1 MKIFKTVVLSA
12 FLFVAMYAIGFCDID
27 WSSVN
32 YPIVKFMAKYYDV
45 EPITVVSVGQRM
57 EKYDDDTSVLLY
69 LANNASVDPFEILE
83 KRIEGKTWVE
93 LFKKYKVKL
102 TPLFLEAG
110 NNIPER
116 FRYAYAQYAAHKK
129 NPNYKMKLYDTN
141 IRDLVQLN
149 LLKKAFNLE
158 PRNVMKSVNN
168 GASFAELIEQQ
179 LDKHEFQYE
188 PEPKLEDTD
197 IE

>member
-12 FLFVAMYAIGFCDID
+12 FLFVAMYAIGFCDVD

-102 TPLFLEAG
+102 TPLFLDAG

-168 GASFAELIEQQ
+168 GASFSEIIDNQI
-179 LDKHEFQYE
+179 DKQNFEYE
-188 PEPKLEDTD
+188 SEESVDSD

>member
-1 MKIFKTVVLSA
+1 MRILKTVVLSA
-12 FLFVAMYAIGFCDID
+12 FLFVAMYAVGFCAVD

-32 YPIVKFMAKYYDV
+32 LPIVKFMSNYYDV
-45 EPITVVSVGQRM
+45 DPITVVSIGQRM

-69 LANNASVDPFEILE
+69 LANEANVDPFEILD
-83 KRIEGKTWVE
+83 KRIDGKTWVE
-93 LFKKYKVKL
+93 LFKEYKIKL

-110 NNIPER
+110 KNLPER
-116 FRYAYAQYAAHKK
+116 FKYAYAQYEAHQKY
-129 NPNYKMKLYDTN
+129 PNYKMKLYDTN

-149 LLKKAFNLE
+149 LMKKAFNLE

-168 GASFAELIEQQ
+168 GASFCEIIDNQI
-179 LDKHEFQYE
+179 DKQNFEYE
-188 PEPKLEDTD
+188 SEPKSEDTD

>member
-1 MKIFKTVVLSA
+1 MRFLKTVVLSA
-12 FLFVAMYAIGFCDID
+12 FLFVAMYAVGFCSVD

-32 YPIVKFMAKYYDV
+32 LPIVKFMAKYYDV
-45 EPITVVSVGQRM
+45 DPITVVSIGQRM

-69 LANNASVDPFEILE
+69 LANEANVDPLEIMD

-93 LFKKYKVKL
+93 LFKEYKVKL
-102 TPLFLEAG
+102 APLFLEAG
-110 NNIPER
+110 KNLPER
-116 FRYAYAQYAAHKK
+116 FKYPYAQYEAHKR
-129 NPNYKMKLYDTN
+129 NSNYKMKLYDTN

-149 LLKKAFNLE
+149 LMKKAFNLE

-168 GASFAELIEQQ
+168 GASFSEIIDNQI
-179 LDKHEFQYE
+179 DKQDFEYE
-188 PEPKLEDTD
+188 SEPKSEDTD

>member
-1 MKIFKTVVLSA
+1 MRFLKTVVLSA
-12 FLFVAMYAIGFCDID
+12 FLFVAMYAVGFCSVD

-32 YPIVKFMAKYYDV
+32 LPIVKFMAKYYDV
-45 EPITVVSVGQRM
+45 DPITVVSIGQRM

-69 LANNASVDPFEILE
+69 LANEANVDPLEIMD

-93 LFKKYKVKL
+93 LFKEYKIKL
-102 TPLFLEAG
+102 APLFLEAG
-110 NNIPER
+110 KNLPER
-116 FRYAYAQYAAHKK
+116 FKYPYAQYEAHKR

-149 LLKKAFNLE
+149 LMKKAFNLE

-168 GASFAELIEQQ
+168 GASFSEIIDNQI
-179 LDKHEFQYE
+179 DKQDFEYE
-188 PEPKLEDTD
+188 SEPKSEDTD

>member
-1 MKIFKTVVLSA
+1 MRILKTVVLSV
-12 FLFVAMYAIGFCDID
+12 FLFIAMYAIGFCAVD

-32 YPIVKFMAKYYDV
+32 LPIVKFMAKYYDV
-45 EPITVVSVGQRM
+45 DPITVVSIGQRM

-69 LANNASVDPFEILE
+69 LANEANVDPLEIMD

-93 LFKKYKVKL
+93 LFKEYKIKL
-102 TPLFLEAG
+102 APLFLEAG
-110 NNIPER
+110 KNLPER
-116 FRYAYAQYAAHKK
+116 FKYAYAQYAAHKN
-129 NPNYKMKLYDTN
+129 NPKYKMKLYDSN

-149 LLKKAFNLE
+149 LLNKAFNLE
-158 PRNVMKSVNN
+158 PRSIMKSVNN
-168 GASFAELIEQQ
+168 GTSFAELIEQQ
-179 LDKHEFQYE
+179 LDKQEFQYE

>member
-1 MKIFKTVVLSA
+1 MRILKTVVLSV
-12 FLFVAMYAIGFCDID
+12 FLFIAMYAIGFCAVD

-32 YPIVKFMAKYYDV
+32 LPIVKFMSNYYDV
-45 EPITVVSVGQRM
+45 DPITVVSIGQRM
-57 EKYDDDTSVLLY
+57 EKYDDDPSVLLY
-69 LANNASVDPFEILE
+69 LANEAKVDPFEFLE

-93 LFKKYKVKL
+93 LFKEHKIKL

-110 NNIPER
+110 KNLPER
-116 FRYAYAQYAAHKK
+116 FKYAYAQYAAHKN
-129 NPNYKMKLYDTN
+129 NPKYKMKLYDSN

-149 LLKKAFNLE
+149 LLNKAFNLE
-158 PRNVMKSVNN
+158 PRSIMKSVNN
-168 GASFAELIEQQ
+168 GTSFAELIEQQ
-179 LDKHEFQYE
+179 LDKQEFQYE

>member
-12 FLFVAMYAIGFCDID
+12 FLFVAMYAIGFCDVD

-168 GASFAELIEQQ
+168 GASFSEIIDNQI
-179 LDKHEFQYE
+179 DKQNFEYE
-188 PEPKLEDTD
+188 SEESVDSD

>member
-12 FLFVAMYAIGFCDID
+12 FLFVAMYAIGFCDVD

-69 LANNASVDPFEILE
+69 LANNASVDPFEILD

-102 TPLFLEAG
+102 NPLFLEAG

-116 FRYAYAQYAAHKK
+116 FRYAYSQYEAHKK
-129 NPNYKMKLYDTN
+129 NSNYKMKLYDTN

-168 GASFAELIEQQ
+168 GASFSEIIDNQI
-179 LDKHEFQYE
+179 DKQNFEYE
-188 PEPKLEDTD
+188 SEESVDSD